1 MFSVGT
7 YSDFPFS
14 DQGSLSVT
22 VEVTGVVGTGQLGTA
37 SAGQFV
43 TVIPTGVSA
52 STTIGNVSVDG
63 VFNIIV
69 APVGVNATITIGT
82 FSVATQGN
90 ELVVTSGVTATGTVG
105 NVATNFDSVI
115 IPTGQTATGQ
125 VGTVAVNTSTIAY
138 SRQDET
144 FAITVY
150 NDGSGGG
157 NNYYANGQKQSLYTA
172 LHKGFTYKF
181 DQSNSSNS
189 GHPLRF
195 STTQDGS
202 EYTDGVTIVGTP
214 GNAGAYT
221 QIVVASNAPSTLYV
235 KCSNHSGMG
244 FAIAVEANVN
254 LLMTSGEGTVTLSAG
269 VTIIPT
275 GLTSEGLIGQIG
287 VGLGADVFPT
297 GVVGIGEIG
306 TILLWQEVNTTQDP
320 NWKRI
325 AA

>member
-181 DQSNSSNS
+181 DQSDSSNS

-221 QIVVASNAPSTLYV
+221 QIVVA
-235 KCSNHSGMG
+235 
-244 FAIAVEANVN
+244 E
-254 LLMTSGEGTVTLSAG
+254 
-269 VTIIPT
+269 
-275 GLTSEGLIGQIG
+275 
-287 VGLGADVFPT
+287 
-297 GVVGIGEIG
+297 
-306 TILLWQEVNTTQDP
+306 
-320 NWKRI
+320 
-325 AA
+325 